1 MIYFYFIMTKKEIR
15 YHLIGWALYLLY
27 IVVGFLIYKVP
38 FKTQIWSYSITFV
51 KITEFYI
58 LYLWV
63 LPRFLNKGKIPQL
76 IGGIAV
82 AIACFILIRFLLEE
96 VTYDYFFHI
105 HNYFGYTAFSYSM
118 DNVYFGSSAV
128 VLSIAVYSSF
138 DSLRIAQEN
147 KSLREAKTQAELAF
161 LKTQINPHFLYNTL
175 NYIYSMAYPVSDQLA
190 DAVIKLSQMMRYM
203 LTESASIDG
212 TVDLQKEVDYIE
224 NYISIYRLRFAEGFY
239 VDFKAEGNIAGK
251 RVAPLLLIPFVE
263 NAFKHGV
270 VNDPAR
276 PIRINLKITGER
288 LDFSV
293 SNKINRSQKDATTG
307 VGLVN
312 IRRRLEL
319 IYPNKSELLVADN
332 GQTYKAT
339 VIIGLEARD

>member
-1 MIYFYFIMTKKEIR
+1 MKKKEIY
-15 YHLIGWALYLLY
+15 YHILGWALYLLY
-27 IVVGFLIYKVP
+27 VVVGYIIYPAP
-38 FKTQIWSYSITFV
+38 FIKQIWTYSITPV
-51 KITEFYI
+51 KMIEFYI
-58 LYLWV
+58 LYLYV
-63 LPRFLNKGKIPQL
+63 YPKFLNKGKILQL
-76 IGGIAV
+76 IAGITFAM
-82 AIACFILIRFLLEE
+82 ACFILIRFLLEE
-96 VTYDYFFHI
+96 VAFDYFFHF
-105 HNYFGYTAFSYSM
+105 HNYFGYTAFSYIL
-118 DNVYFGSSAV
+118 DNLYFGSSAII
-128 VLSIAVYSSF
+128 LSLAVYSSF
-138 DSLRIAQEN
+138 HSLKIAQEN
-147 KSLREAKTQAELAF
+147 KSLREEKTQAELAF

-175 NYIYSMAYPVSDQLA
+175 NYIYSLAYPISDKLA

-203 LTESASIDG
+203 LTESASADG

-224 NYISIYRLRFAEGFY
+224 NYISIYQLRFEEGFY
-239 VDFKAEGNIAGK
+239 VDFKADGNIAGK

-270 VNDPAR
+270 VNDSAR
-276 PIRINLKITGER
+276 PIRINLKVTGNR

-293 SNKINRSQKDATTG
+293 SNKINRSQKDSSTG

-339 VIIGLEARD
+339 VVIDLEARGLS